1 MAFKTMANPTVEVN
15 NDVIAIVPGSLAF
28 DPGWGETK
36 VRTASAGGD
45 SKEFYTSDDA
55 ATQIGM
61 VQFKL
66 ITAKNNVDL
75 IKEWIGL
82 RKLNGSTI
90 TLSDAEYTESF
101 SEMFISNKP
110 EISTG
115 PDGETEVKFE
125 GRGSF

>member
-36 VRTASAGGD
+36 MRVASAGGD
-45 SKEFYTSDDA
+45 SKEFYSSDDSS
-55 ATQIGM
+55 TQIGM

-82 RKLNGSTI
+82 RKLNGSTV
-90 TLSDAEYTESF
+90 TLSDADYTEAF
-101 SEMFISNKP
+101 SEMVISNKP

-115 PDGETEVKFE
+115 ADGEIEVKFE